1 MFVPVEKRNRTK
13 GEHPGMGS
21 RLVLTTLAGISG
33 TSLMRVL
40 GARYLLQTRVGMD
53 SLQVIEKLVSAKG
66 GLIR

>member
-1 MFVPVEKRNRTK
+1 
-13 GEHPGMGS
+13 MGS

-53 SLQVIEKLVSAKG
+53 FLEVPEILVSAKG
-66 GLIR
+66 WFDSPRDVCYGVFLLRLLT